1 MNRIVLSSTIET
13 DASEE
18 QVFKEWKQWM
28 YEQFRVFRLEVTGK
42 DKTLKLD
49 TKEKSKWMIKKLN
62 V

>member
-49 TKEKSKWMIKKLN
+49 TKEKSK
-62 V
+62 